1 MPRIIEVEQGSLEWL
16 QAKLGIP
23 SASEIDKVVT
33 PTGRPS
39 KQSRAYAYRLVAER
53 LIGRTL
59 VNLDH
64 IDAIASGKQLEPEAI
79 SAYQLIRDVDTHKI
93 GFITTNDGRVG
104 CSPDRLVGDDGLLEV
119 KSPLPHTH
127 LAYFLDGFGNDYHCQ
142 RQCQMLV
149 TERDWLD
156 MMSYSRELP
165 PVIVRYERDEPYIA
179 LLRDALDQFCD
190 LTDEMTRKAHA
201 LGAATKPRR
210 PKPDLP
216 HGRSLAETIRRNEAA
231 MRLYAP

>member
-1 MPRIIEVEQGSLEWL
+1 MPKIIDVEQGSIEWL

-33 PTGRPS
+33 PTGKLS
-39 KQSRAYAYRLVAER
+39 KQSLAYAYRLVAER
-53 LIGRTL
+53 LLGRTL
-59 VNLDH
+59 VSLDH

-79 SAYQLIRDVDTHKI
+79 ALYEFERGMDAIKV
-93 GFITTNDGRVG
+93 GFVTTNDGRVG
-104 CSPDRLVGDDGLLEV
+104 CSPDRFVGGNGLLEV
-119 KSPLPHTH
+119 KSPLPQTH
-127 LAYFLDGFGNDYHCQ
+127 VAYLLAGFNGDYHCQ
-142 RQCQMLV
+142 RQCQLFV

-165 PVIVRYERDEPYIA
+165 PVIVRYERDEPYIT

-201 LGAATKPRR
+201 LGATPKPKR
-210 PKPDLP
+210 PKSSLP
-216 HGRSLAETIRRNEAA
+216 HGPNLSETIRLNEAA
-231 MRLYAP
+231 LRLLAP

>member
-1 MPRIIEVEQGSLEWL
+1 MPKLIDVEQGSIGWL

-33 PTGRPS
+33 PLGKLS
-39 KQSRAYAYRLVAER
+39 KQSRGYAYRLVAER

-79 SAYQLIRDVDTHKI
+79 SLYEFHYNLDTSPV
-93 GFITTNDGRVG
+93 GFVTTDDGRVG
-104 CSPDRLVGDDGLLEV
+104 ASPDRLVGSDGLLEV
-119 KSPLPHTH
+119 KAPLPQTQI
-127 LAYFLDGFGNDYHCQ
+127 AYLLDSFGTDYHCQ
-142 RQCQMLV
+142 RQCQLFV
-149 TERDWLD
+149 TERSYLH

-165 PVIVRYERDEPYIA
+165 PVFVRYERDEPFIA
-179 LLRDALDQFCD
+179 LLSNALEQFCD
-190 LTDEMTRKAHA
+190 ILDEMTRKAIA
-201 LGAATKPRR
+201 LGAVVKPKRS
-210 PKPDLP
+210 P
-216 HGRSLAETIRRNEAA
+216 HEFMGPSLDETIRLNEAA